1 MVGRDEL
8 VEVENVGTKKSR
20 MVPKRV
26 LAEIIE
32 PRMQEI
38 FAMSNREILKS
49 GYEDLIASGVVLTGG
64 SSMIE
69 GIPELAEQVFNMSV
83 RRGMPLSNIGGL
95 IDIVN
100 NPMYA
105 TGVGLVI
112 YGTKSSSGR
121 KRNFSRFDNNIFSK
135 VTQRM
140 KQWVKEFF

>member
-1 MVGRDEL
+1 MI
-8 VEVENVGTKKSR
+8 EVSNIGTNKAR

-38 FAMSNREILKS
+38 FSLAHREIVKS
-49 GYEDLIASGVVLTGG
+49 GYEDLIAAGIVATGG

-69 GIPELAEQVFNMSV
+69 GIPELAEQVFDMSV
-83 RRGMPLSNIGGL
+83 RRGTPLNIGGL
-95 IDIVN
+95 VDIVN

-105 TGVGLVI
+105 TGVGLVN
-112 YGTKSSSGR
+112 YGFKEGDIVKGR
-121 KRNFSRFDNNIFSK
+121 FPKLDNNIFLK

-140 KQWVKEFF
+140 KQWIKEFF